1 MSFAYYDED
10 TDQMMSANLSPAF
23 ISFLDDAG
31 YTIHTDMKLGQGG
44 AAVAFQGT
52 RKEDNMPVA
61 LVITPWDT
69 RPLTWFEELYG
80 MMKAVND
87 QTHGVAH
94 LFDYMFFDEAIT
106 TDSVLSPELK
116 IYPTS
121 VQVMELLPQT
131 LAEYMYT
138 TVRHESL
145 AFKAMFIIDIYKQL
159 RIILENLAAL
169 GLTHNDLIPD
179 NIGFTEDKRCV
190 LIDLESIRVIDF
202 EFHVENMVL
211 FVIRDIC
218 SLPHLGEDES
228 ILAARKEWKLLGG
241 ICNDLTESE
250 TLLRALKRYIN

>member
-23 ISFLDDAG
+23 VSFLDSKG
-31 YTIHTDMKLGQGG
+31 YIINLDEKLGQGG

-52 RKEDNMPVA
+52 RKEDNTPVA

-69 RPLTWFEELYG
+69 RSLTWFEQLYSTT
-80 MMKAVND
+80 KAITD
-87 QTHGVAH
+87 QMTGVAH
-94 LFDYMFFDEAIT
+94 LFDYMFFDGAIT

-116 IYPTS
+116 THPTS
-121 VQVMELLPQT
+121 VQVMELLPRT

-159 RIILENLAAL
+159 RVILENLATL
-169 GLTHNDLIPD
+169 GLTYTDLIPD
-179 NIGFTEDKRCV
+179 NIGFTNDKNCV
-190 LIDLESIRVIDF
+190 MIDLEAIQNIEYEYS
-202 EFHVENMVL
+202 VENTL
-211 FVIRDIC
+211 FYVIKEIC

-228 ILAARKEWKLLGG
+228 VLAERKEWKLVGG
-241 ICNDLTESE
+241 ICNDLTESTE
-250 TLLRALKRYIN
+250 LLRALKRYIN